1 MKGIDR
7 DPACSSVLQDDSSR
21 KVTGNDAECTGLS
34 TVPETVARS
43 QIPATSDEA
52 LRLAV
57 KLAVDEG
64 DFDKVAALV
73 EVLRSST
80 AITIAV
86 VGRHGQGPR

>member
-1 MKGIDR
+1 MAQTQSLRHVESLDNMKGINR

-52 LRLAV
+52 LQLAV
-57 KLAVDEG
+57 
-64 DFDKVAALV
+64 
-73 EVLRSST
+73 EVGGRSGLRQAMLQRSWRS
-80 AITIAV
+80 
-86 VGRHGQGPR
+86 